1 MTDKIIAEIIFIKRY
16 LCVIGT
22 FPFIIRYAA
31 AVCDCSLSLCMH
43 EFLGVN
49 KFECIEINLNAV
61 YY

>member
-31 AVCDCSLSLCMH
+31 AVCDFVRNHYVCMN
-43 EFLGVN
+43 F
-49 KFECIEINLNAV
+49 
-61 YY
+61 